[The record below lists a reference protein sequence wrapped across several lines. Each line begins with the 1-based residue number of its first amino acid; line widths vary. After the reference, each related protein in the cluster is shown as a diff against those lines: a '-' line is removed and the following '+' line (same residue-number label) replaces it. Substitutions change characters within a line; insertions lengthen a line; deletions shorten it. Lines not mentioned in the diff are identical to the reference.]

1 MDTLEKCRR
10 FVASIQ
16 AAARRRDSAAA
27 RRLADDLRASPPEV
41 AYASVTAALRSSYCG
56 FRSDIP
62 TERSRW
68 IEAHFLPVV
77 REALRDRME
86 GRR

>member
-10 FVASIQ
+10 FVAAIAD
-16 AAARRRDSAAA
+16 AAGLRDSAAA
-27 RRLADDLRASPPEV
+27 RRLADDLRDSPPEV
-41 AYASVTAALRSSYCG
+41 AYASVTAALRSSYGG
-56 FRSDIP
+56 FRGDVP
-62 TERSRW
+62 TARSRW